1 MTFAKGILAALA
13 LAAAVGQASATE
25 LEHWPAP
32 AARQLNALI
41 EANANKGAYAV
52 FDMDNTSYRYDLEES
67 LLPYL
72 EMKGVLTR
80 DRLDPSLKLIPFKDQ
95 AGHKESLFSYYYRL
109 CEIDDMVCYPWV
121 AQVFSGFT
129 LRELKGY
136 VDELM
141 AYGKPIPAT
150 YYDGDK
156 LATLDVEPPRVF
168 SGQRELYNKLMEN
181 GIEVY
186 VISAAHEELVRM
198 VAADPR
204 YGYNAKPENVIGVTT
219 LLKNRKTGELSTAR
233 KQIAEG
239 KYDPKANLD
248 LEVTPYLWT
257 PATWMAGKQAA
268 ILTYIDRWKRP
279 ILVAGD
285 TPDSD
290 GYMLF
295 NGTAENGVHLWVNRK
310 AKYMARRQRGRQ
322 YASHWPDRP
331 GQGQFAKALQAVE
344 GGAGQLAAGGEDAE
358 CDGQVEATAV
368 LGQVGGGEVEGDAP
382 RGEVETGIEQ
392 GAAHAVLALA
402 HRGFRQADQ
411 GQRRQAVGQVRLD
424 ADAGGFD
431 ADLGSAV
438 DNRQG
443 HGSLLDLTPLAG
455 GRISRRA
462 ASACFRVPPPWPPG
476 LPAVRGCGRGP
487 ASGCRIPRG

>member
-219 LLKNRKTGELSTAR
+219 LLKNRKTGELTTAR

-268 ILTYIDRWKRP
+268 ILTYIDRWKYDPGRRRYP
-279 ILVAGD
+279 GQRRLHAVQRHRGKRRAPVGQ
-285 TPDSD
+285 PQ
-290 GYMLF
+290 GQ
-295 NGTAENGVHLWVNRK
+295 VHG
-310 AKYMARRQRGRQ
+310 ADQRHDQAAFR
-322 YASHWPDRP
+322 RP
-331 GQGQFAKALQAVE
+331 GQGRPAGD
-344 GGAGQLAAGGEDAE
+344 GGQELGDRHPGADPVSE
-358 CDGQVEATAV
+358 TARGRHWPAPAS
-368 LGQVGGGEVEGDAP
+368 LSAP
-382 RGEVETGIEQ
+382 R
-392 GAAHAVLALA
+392 A
-402 HRGFRQADQ
+402 
-411 GQRRQAVGQVRLD
+411 
-424 ADAGGFD
+424 
-431 ADLGSAV
+431 GSACAART
-438 DNRQG
+438 DRG
-443 HGSLLDLTPLAG
+443 C
-455 GRISRRA
+455 RRSRR
-462 ASACFRVPPPWPPG
+462 
-476 LPAVRGCGRGP
+476 RGSSP
-487 ASGCRIPRG
+487 